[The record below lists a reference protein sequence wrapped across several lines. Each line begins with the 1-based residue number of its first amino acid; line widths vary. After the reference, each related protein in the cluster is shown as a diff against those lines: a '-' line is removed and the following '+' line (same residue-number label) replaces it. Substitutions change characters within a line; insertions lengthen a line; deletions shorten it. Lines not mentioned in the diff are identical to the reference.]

1 MGALALLRGP
11 QLAAPRTVGTWRAV
25 LLLLVNTFSQ
35 HFCLFLIVA
44 VKGLGWCA
52 GFLWLWQVGATFCC
66 GVQASHCGGFSCGA
80 QAPGTWAS
88 VLATRRLQYLWHMSL
103 VAPWSICFL
112 LSHCCPPAWRRQ
124 NRWVLRRLLAL
135 SPLFWHCPGEG
146 SMPKEVVNQSWSW
159 IPCHNLF
166 VHKMWTD
173 LVGKLR
179 PFRLFF

>member
-1 MGALALLRGP
+1 M
-11 QLAAPRTVGTWRAV
+11 

-103 VAPWSICFL
+103 VAPWHVESSWTRDQTHVPCIGRQIL
-112 LSHCCPPAWRRQ
+112 GLTTGPPGKSCLPL
-124 NRWVLRRLLAL
+124 VITL
-135 SPLFWHCPGEG
+135 SPSGQSRINCPTQE
-146 SMPKEVVNQSWSW
+146 SLDPICRV
-159 IPCHNLF
+159 
-166 VHKMWTD
+166 
-173 LVGKLR
+173 
-179 PFRLFF
+179 PFAM

>member
-103 VAPWSICFL
+103 VAPWHVES
-112 LSHCCPPAWRRQ
+112 
-124 NRWVLRRLLAL
+124 
-135 SPLFWHCPGEG
+135 
-146 SMPKEVVNQSWSW
+146 SWTRDQTHV
-159 IPCHNLF
+159 PCIDRHILN
-166 VHKMWTD
+166 HWTTRK
-173 LVGKLR
+173 VQASVFKLWNS
-179 PFRLFF
+179 